1 MTEIVATRDLGE
13 AVRRE
18 RKAQGLT
25 QTMLA
30 DLSGVS
36 LSFISGFENGKET
49 VELGRALRVV
59 QTLGM
64 DVLCRK
70 RG

>member
-1 MTEIVATRDLGE
+1 MFEVFEASDLGK
-13 AVRRE
+13 VIRHE

-36 LSFISGFENGKET
+36 LSFVSGLENGKQT
-49 VELGRALRVV
+49 AELGKALRVV